1 MGRTPQRQQA
11 RVLRMQSFIC
21 GGIMDYLGKVEAET
35 AILELIQNPKT
46 PTIQEF
52 ILMSKGILTQTNP
65 EDMSY
70 LVGLVAGIKMAR
82 YNVNYKL

>member
-1 MGRTPQRQQA
+1 
-11 RVLRMQSFIC
+11 
-21 GGIMDYLGKVEAET
+21 MDYLGKVEAEI
-35 AILELIQNPKT
+35 AILELIKSPKT

-52 ILMSKGILTQTNP
+52 VLMSKGILTQVEP